1 MGKKRGRAGRSDRA
15 NREKLTIRRSKRNHF
30 IIISV
35 LTALASLALVI
46 AGFLSYSTPAPVTA
60 PTPTIAVPVAPQGGL
75 QPPLA

>member
-15 NREKLTIRRSKRNHF
+15 TRDKLTIRRSRRNHF
-30 IIISV
+30 LIISL
-35 LTALASLALVI
+35 LTVLASLALVI

-60 PTPTIAVPVAPQGGL
+60 PTPTIAIPMAPQGGL